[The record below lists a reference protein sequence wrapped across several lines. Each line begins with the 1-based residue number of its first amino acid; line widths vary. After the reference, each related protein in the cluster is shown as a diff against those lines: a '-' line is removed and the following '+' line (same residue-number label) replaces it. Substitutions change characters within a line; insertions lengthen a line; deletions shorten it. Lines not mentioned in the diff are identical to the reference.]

1 MRTLFVSCF
10 IACLP
15 GLSFAQDWTLSS
27 DASSVGFVSI
37 KNGDTAESHM
47 FSGLTGAVSDAG
59 AVEVSIPL
67 ANVETFI
74 DIRNERMR
82 DILFKVADFP
92 AATVSTEIVL
102 DDFADLAVGT
112 RRATDVEITVAANDS
127 DASYDAALYVTR
139 ISDTAVAVSTARPV
153 IADIRDFN
161 YDDGIE
167 QLREIA
173 GLDAISPAVPVT
185 FDLVFEQ

>member
-1 MRTLFVSCF
+1 MRTLLASCL
-10 IACLP
+10 IILAPTLA
-15 GLSFAQDWTLSS
+15 LAQDWTLSS
-27 DASSVGFVSI
+27 DTSSIGFVSI

-47 FSGLTGAVSDAG
+47 FSGLSGGVSDAG

-92 AATVSTEIVL
+92 AATVSAEIPL
-102 DDFADLAVGT
+102 DDFADLEVGA
-112 RRATDVEITVAANDS
+112 RQSTDIEITVAANDS
-127 DASYDAALYVTR
+127 DAVYDAAVYVTR
-139 ISDTAVAVSTARPV
+139 ISDASVAVSTARPV

-173 GLDAISPAVPVT
+173 GLDSISPAVPVT